1 MKHKGPIIT
10 LLAGL
15 AVAAVLMVLNL
26 SVSNAGSDANDGNDA
41 VGVAATTTTTER
53 VKVAPAP
60 IVTRNPTAQVTYAG
74 RVNGGAATIAIAI
87 YDGKAVAYLCDGKR
101 AEAWLK
107 GSATDG
113 QLSLTGAHNASLSG
127 GYGNGRATGSVTA
140 TGKRWTFSVGT
151 VTKPSGLYRATA
163 NVRNAKVVG
172 GWIVLANGE
181 QVGLLSVA
189 GAPEEAPPLDPT
201 ANSVTVGGVPIP
213 VNEVDGSGL

>member
-1 MKHKGPIIT
+1 
-10 LLAGL
+10 
-15 AVAAVLMVLNL
+15 
-26 SVSNAGSDANDGNDA
+26 
-41 VGVAATTTTTER
+41 
-53 VKVAPAP
+53 
-60 IVTRNPTAQVTYAG
+60 
-74 RVNGGAATIAIAI
+74 
-87 YDGKAVAYLCDGKR
+87 
-101 AEAWLK
+101 
-107 GSATDG
+107 
-113 QLSLTGAHNASLSG
+113 
-127 GYGNGRATGSVTA
+127 
-140 TGKRWTFSVGT
+140 VGT